1 MNFYSGNYCCLEIFA
16 RCKSG
21 TQGGIKLLNKITNES
36 QESTA
41 GKYNY
46 ILLKFPLIKKQEYQL
61 ILENVDISIA
71 YLIINE
77 GSSS

>member
-46 ILLKFPLIKKQEYQL
+46 I
-61 ILENVDISIA
+61 VDEDKTTDEKNGA
-71 YLIINE
+71 R
-77 GSSS
+77 